1 MKHPM
6 ASSRARRTPSATG
19 AVGRHGGLTR
29 DAAPKPARTA
39 VAIVLLAGVLAGCTL
54 PGPAKQATVNHVL
67 TVPALPVSAGTRGG
81 GVLLLADTR
90 AGDFLAGNRIAFSR
104 AEGTLGRYQYARW
117 HEPPA
122 RAFQD
127 ALRRQLNAGGP
138 FDAVVGFDAGV
149 LGEHVLNTRLIAF
162 HHDAAQIPGHAR
174 VELEAEL
181 VERANARLL
190 ARAGFVA
197 EAPAPSHD
205 AAGAAAALGE
215 ASARVIADVQV
226 WLAQVRAAH
235 AR

>member
-6 ASSRARRTPSATG
+6 ASSRARRAPSAAG
-19 AVGRHGGLTR
+19 AANRHGVLTR

-39 VAIVLLAGVLAGCTL
+39 VALVLLGVLAGCTL
-54 PGPAKQATVNHVL
+54 PGPAKQATVNYVL

-122 RAFQD
+122 RGFQE

-205 AAGAAAALGE
+205 AAGAAAALGK
-215 ASARVIADVQV
+215 ASAHVIADVQA

>member
-1 MKHPM
+1 MTQAIAPT
-6 ASSRARRTPSATG
+6 RTEPPARRRLVGRAWAAAAVVSLAG
-19 AVGRHGGLTR
+19 AV
-29 DAAPKPARTA
+29 
-39 VAIVLLAGVLAGCTL
+39 AGCTL

-67 TVPALPVSAGTRGG
+67 AVPAASVTAGARGG

-90 AGDFLAGNRIAFSR
+90 AGDFLAGNRMAFSR

-117 HEPPA
+117 HEPPT
-122 RAFQD
+122 RAFHD

-138 FDAVVGFDAGV
+138 FDAVVGLDAGV
-149 LGEHVLNTRLIAF
+149 LGDLVLNTRLLAF
-162 HHDAAQIPGHAR
+162 HHDATQAPGHGR

-181 VERANARLL
+181 VDRANARLL

-226 WLAQVRAAH
+226 WLTQVRAAH